1 MKRLYPL
8 LISFT
13 DPWSKRHEKVPFIY
27 SGGSY
32 DEVEDDFYDYYGY
45 WPKDLE
51 VYWTEEV
58 RLS

>member
-1 MKRLYPL
+1 MKRLYPV

-27 SGGSY
+27 NGGSY

-45 WPKDLE
+45 WPEDLE